1 MLTYQLNKDEG
12 PIYQQLY
19 SLIKEDIISGKLEK
33 ESKLPSKRAFA
44 RNCGVSTITVQ
55 NAYDQLISEGY
66 ITSVEKKGYYV
77 SGVKKQI
84 KQALVEFEYER
95 PKLLDDLSNTNI
107 NVNNFPFSVWSHIMR
122 RTMAEERN
130 KLLSP
135 ISAAGMIE
143 LRKAIAKHL
152 YSFRAMVVSPEQI
165 IVGAGTEYLYSLI
178 IQLLGRDNH
187 FALEDPGYQKLSY
200 IYKVNDSKF
209 SYIKLDDIGL
219 SITEL
224 NNSDANILH
233 ISPTHHFPTG
243 LTMPL
248 KRRYEVL
255 SWAAE
260 RENRFII
267 EDDYDSEFKVSKN
280 PYPTLFSL
288 DGSEKVIYLNTFSR
302 SLAPSI
308 RISYMVLPKS
318 LALKFN
324 EKLSFYSSTV
334 PSFEQLTLANFILE
348 GYFEKH
354 INRMR
359 LYYMRQ
365 RKAVI
370 NEILNSKLNKITTI
384 IENDSGL
391 HFILRLNTEKSD
403 EEIKGIL
410 NKENINISA
419 LSEYSRQKKVSHDF
433 IISYSN
439 LDINI
444 LKKALDVLSINLIS
458 WSN

>member
-1 MLTYQLNKDEG
+1 
-12 PIYQQLY
+12 
-19 SLIKEDIISGKLEK
+19 
-33 ESKLPSKRAFA
+33 
-44 RNCGVSTITVQ
+44 
-55 NAYDQLISEGY
+55 
-66 ITSVEKKGYYV
+66 
-77 SGVKKQI
+77 
-84 KQALVEFEYER
+84 
-95 PKLLDDLSNTNI
+95 
-107 NVNNFPFSVWSHIMR
+107 
-122 RTMAEERN
+122 
-130 KLLSP
+130 
-135 ISAAGMIE
+135 
-143 LRKAIAKHL
+143 
-152 YSFRAMVVSPEQI
+152 
-165 IVGAGTEYLYSLI
+165 
-178 IQLLGRDNH
+178 
-187 FALEDPGYQKLSY
+187 
-200 IYKVNDSKF
+200 
-209 SYIKLDDIGL
+209 
-219 SITEL
+219 
-224 NNSDANILH
+224 
-233 ISPTHHFPTG
+233 
-243 LTMPL
+243 MPL
-248 KRRYEVL
+248 KRRDEVL

-384 IENDSGL
+384 IENGSGL

-458 WSN
+458 